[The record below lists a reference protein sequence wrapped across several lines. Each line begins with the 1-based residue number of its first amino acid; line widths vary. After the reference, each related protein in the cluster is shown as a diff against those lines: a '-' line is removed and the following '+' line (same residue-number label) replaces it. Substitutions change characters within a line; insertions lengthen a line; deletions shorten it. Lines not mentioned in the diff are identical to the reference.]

1 MNLTKHL
8 LSVTVWAVCQMALA
22 QPTGTPASPP
32 SAARA
37 DEADSDA
44 AQASARI
51 LRGDDQL
58 IAPAK
63 PTAALAGPPISLS
76 FEEAPVAEV
85 VRTILGDLLRV
96 DYVLYQP
103 INGTITLSTRAPVS
117 PDQAVFLLESALFA
131 NGLALTRDA
140 RGSYHVG
147 RPEALKGVSGGVRQ
161 AVNGQPLA
169 PGSGAIVVPL
179 QFIGAAEM
187 ATILRPL
194 LPQDSLI
201 RVDSL
206 RNLLV
211 LVGTRTQAEGWL
223 ELVNTFDVNV
233 LRGMSVGVFPLKYVT
248 AQEVESALQL
258 LSGAASASAT
268 TGGAKAPTS
277 TNAATSAGSPVNTT
291 PLGAATTST
300 SGARESLPLFGA
312 VRVMPIERINS
323 ILVVTPRAAY
333 LEEARRWIERFDRPN
348 DNSGEAQLHIYRVQN
363 GNARH
368 LAGVL
373 QGIFGGN
380 SNNASATTGVAP
392 GLASSTSTTTGNA
405 LGSTSL
411 LGNQNGGLG
420 LRSGGMQAG
429 TNRNTTAAYS
439 QQPVSTQI
447 GNIRVMSDDL
457 NNSVLVWG
465 TKTEYRKIESTLK
478 RLDLPPTQVLI
489 EASII
494 EVTLNDNLQYGL
506 QWAFSDSRNT
516 TNYTGLGMLS
526 SSQESGKFS
535 APSSGFSYTLK
546 NSLGTVRAILTAL
559 SAKTSVKVVAS
570 PSLMVLDNHQAAI
583 SVGSQIPVQ
592 TATTT
597 FSQENAATTSS
608 YQWKDTGVS
617 LTVTPSVNSGN
628 LVSMQIDQS
637 VTDVGAA
644 DEVTKQRA
652 FLQRQLSSKVAVRS
666 GESIVMGGLIQ
677 ERDTNSK
684 SGIPVLHTVPVVGNL
699 FGTTGNEGS
708 RTELLVIITPRVVRS
723 DIDVREVSDDLRE
736 RLQGLVHMD
745 LVQKNKSA
753 LPSNSIVNKSTT
765 NNNTTNNINNII
777 SPQPF
782 STELTAPQ

>member
-1 MNLTKHL
+1 M
-8 LSVTVWAVCQMALA
+8 TVWAVCQTALA
-22 QPTGTPASPP
+22 QQAAPTPASASGPAP
-32 SAARA
+32 EV
-37 DEADSDA
+37 EAETLTT
-44 AQASARI
+44 QPRI
-51 LRGDDQL
+51 LRGNDQL
-58 IAPAK
+58 IALSK
-63 PTAALAGPPISLS
+63 STAALNGSPISLN

-131 NGLALTRDA
+131 NGLSLVRDA

-161 AVNGQPLA
+161 VVNGQALA
-169 PGSGAIVVPL
+169 PGAGAIVVPL

-194 LPQDSLI
+194 LPQESLI

-211 LVGTRTQAEGWL
+211 LAGTRTQAEGWL
-223 ELVNTFDVNV
+223 ELVNTFDVNL

-248 AQEVESALQL
+248 AQEVEAALQL
-258 LSGAASASAT
+258 LSGAATANAGAKTAATPTSTTAGSPANPSGSAT
-268 TGGAKAPTS
+268 TGQS
-277 TNAATSAGSPVNTT
+277 SPR
-291 PLGAATTST
+291 T
-300 SGARESLPLFGA
+300 SGENFPLFGA
-312 VRVMPIERINS
+312 VRVLPIERINS

-333 LEEARRWIERFDRPN
+333 LDEARRWIERFDRPN

-373 QGIFGGN
+373 QGIFGGG
-380 SNNASATTGVAP
+380 SPNASATTGVAP
-392 GLASSTSTTTGNA
+392 GLTSSTNISNGFG
-405 LGSTSL
+405 GSSGSSSL
-411 LGNQNGGLG
+411 LGNSTQSGGLG
-420 LRSGGMQAG
+420 LRTGTLQTS
-429 TNRNTTAAYS
+429 TNRNTTAIN
-439 QQPVSTQI
+439 QQPVSAQI

-465 TKTEYRKIESTLK
+465 TKSEYRKIESTLK

-526 SSQESGKFS
+526 TSQQSGAFT

-546 NSLGTVRAILTAL
+546 NSLGAVRAILTAL
-559 SAKTSVKVVAS
+559 STKTSVKVVAS

-684 SGIPVLHTVPVVGNL
+684 SGVPVLHTVPVVGNL

-708 RTELLVIITPRVVRS
+708 RTELLVVITPRVVRS
-723 DIDVREVSDDLRE
+723 DIDVREVSEDLRE

-745 LVQKNKSA
+745 LLQKNKSSFA
-753 LPSNSIVNKSTT
+753 SPMLDDSQKSLA
-765 NNNTTNNINNII
+765 
-777 SPQPF
+777 PQPF
-782 STELTAPQ
+782 STELSAPQ